1 MNKIQEKISEKV
13 KERINDDYFNKKTSK
28 MKDKDVDKVVK
39 FAKKILNLAENI
51 PMVGRYVETIHWM
64 VLLVIDYK
72 KGIYRDIPFN
82 SIAAIVFALLYFL
95 SPIDLIPDYIPIIG
109 YLDDIAVLE
118 LCLKFVNSDLENY
131 IQFKQNQ
138 SENAQSSWLVRN
150 RESIY
155 DFGLSAYKKKLRVKR
170 RK

>member
-1 MNKIQEKISEKV
+1 MNKIQEKISEKI
-13 KERINDDYFNKKTSK
+13 KNKINENYFKDKTSK
-28 MKDKDVDKVVK
+28 VNDNDFSKVLK
-39 FAKKILNLAENI
+39 YAKKILELAENVPLI
-51 PMVGRYVETIHWM
+51 GRYVETIHWM

-72 KGIYRDIPFN
+72 KGVYRDIPYN

-95 SPIDLIPDYIPIIG
+95 SPIDIIPDFIPIIG

-138 SENAQSSWLVRN
+138 SENAQSS
-150 RESIY
+150 
-155 DFGLSAYKKKLRVKR
+155 
-170 RK
+170 

>member
-138 SENAQSSWLVRN
+138 SENAQSS
-150 RESIY
+150 
-155 DFGLSAYKKKLRVKR
+155 
-170 RK
+170 